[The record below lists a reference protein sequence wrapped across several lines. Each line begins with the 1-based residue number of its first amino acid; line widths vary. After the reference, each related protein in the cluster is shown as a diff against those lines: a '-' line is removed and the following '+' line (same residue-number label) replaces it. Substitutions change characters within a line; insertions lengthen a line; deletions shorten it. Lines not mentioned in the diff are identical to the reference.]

1 MKRIYSIL
9 LAAFALLAFA
19 PGVRAQD
26 TQDYSIKGVIGDL
39 TFKEVS
45 YTESSNVGFSK
56 TVSSPTSDGTYW
68 IKLEAFAT
76 GSAVVTTTST
86 PSDVILVLD
95 VSTSMTKNSY
105 TSSTGTEYSTR
116 LAALKEAAIS
126 FVTNIYNN
134 DQTSTS
140 ADGTY
145 AGNRIGIISFGGQVT
160 DNTQGWVYVNRDS
173 DGNVSSK
180 LSSLTST
187 INNLNTGN
195 SGTWTSSGLRV
206 AIENYLAGTTTT
218 TTKREGANL
227 TVVVFT
233 DGEPATGGSNSATIE
248 IDGKYVT
255 GTGANFSSYIANNAV
270 YYANQLKNTYS
281 AKVFTVTLLGS
292 NPDTRVIPLANLMSS
307 NYPSANAKF
316 QSTSQW
322 AQTDPVTCSDDEFTY
337 GVANT
342 DGVEYFQDASTAD
355 LTSIFDAIA
364 SQSGGSTNTSL
375 SESTS
380 TVDIVSSSFMLP
392 ANATKEDIKV
402 FTAPCTGKDGD
413 VLQFDEETLA
423 PYSDDKYDKYKIDE
437 NGTKTLVETDVDVDK
452 DIAVVIGTDANNN
465 PSIEVTGFDYS
476 NNWCGSVTS
485 GSVVT
490 YQGHKVIIL
499 IPVQMNPDAVGG
511 PNVETNAAGSGIY
524 VNGDDDEPLI
534 TFDSPTVS
542 LPVNIHIE
550 KTGLEKGESAKFTIQ
565 RTTLPMSDSSTW
577 EYVTSVFVT
586 CTSTET
592 DPIVKVRGLPS
603 TNDSG
608 VGFVYRVI
616 EEGWSWSY
624 DPDEDTYIQYT
635 NTSKVDNPFTFNNT
649 KKENIDTT
657 VRHAESKATN
667 IFNNGGSV
675 VYNDSKNNGR

>member
-86 PSDVILVLD
+86 PSDVLLILD
-95 VSTSMTKNSY
+95 MSTSMNESY
-105 TSSTGTEYSTR
+105 GSGTRLSALKAAVKSFVGVLYENAETSSAADKDYDGNKVGIVTFYGGSTDVTG
-116 LAALKEAAIS
+116 
-126 FVTNIYNN
+126 
-134 DQTSTS
+134 
-140 ADGTY
+140 
-145 AGNRIGIISFGGQVT
+145 
-160 DNTQGWVYVNRDS
+160 GWVDVQE
-173 DGNVSSK
+173 NVEKSGDEYTGH
-180 LSSLTST
+180 LIST
-187 INNLNTGN
+187 IESLSIGA
-195 SGTWTSSGLRV
+195 SGTWTHEGLET
-206 AIENYLAGTTTT
+206 AIDKYLDGTPN
-218 TTKREGANL
+218 TKRENANL
-227 TVVVFT
+227 TVVIFT
-233 DGEPATGGSNSATIE
+233 DGEPAAGGGQNV
-248 IDGKYVT
+248 G
-255 GTGANFSSYIANNAV
+255 GQGGRNFNNYIANTAV
-270 YYANQLKNTYS
+270 YYAHILKDTSTGYG
-281 AKVFTVTLLGS
+281 AKVFTVTVLDS
-292 NPDTRVIPLANLMSS
+292 NPDNRVIPFAKLMSS
-307 NYPSANAKF
+307 NYPTASATEH
-316 QSTSQW
+316 STDVW
-322 AQTDPVTCSDDEFTY
+322 TY
-337 GVANT
+337 NSSTGLVSATGLSYGDANT

-392 ANATKEDIKV
+392 ANATAEDIKV

-413 VLQFDEETLA
+413 ELQFGTETLA
-423 PYSDDKYDKYKIDE
+423 PHSNDKYDKYKIDE

-485 GSVVT
+485 GSDVT

-635 NTSKVDNPFTFNNT
+635 NTSKVDNPFTFENT
-649 KKENIDTT
+649 KKDQIDIK

-667 IFNNGGSV
+667 TFKTGGGV
-675 VYNDSKNNGR
+675 TYDDSKDNGR